1 MSKFYKGSVFLFFVT
16 SLLLGACAPQPKASF
31 YWGSYQKGLYDSYK
45 EPNADNAGEQ
55 IEAIQ
60 ASIEQAKSE
69 DLKLAPGLYAH
80 LAYLHLQQGNL
91 ELAKQYFNVE
101 AHEYPEA
108 KVFMDRLISNL
119 DSNGSQSNQGDS
131 DV

>member
-1 MSKFYKGSVFLFFVT
+1 MDKFYKGLVSLLFVS
-16 SLLLGACAPQPKASF
+16 SLLLGACASQPKASF

-45 EPNADNAGEQ
+45 NPGADNVGEQ

-60 ASIEQAKSE
+60 ASIEHAKSK

-80 LAYLHLQQGNL
+80 LAYLHLQQGNPD
-91 ELAKQYFNVE
+91 LARQYFKVE
-101 AHEYPEA
+101 AQEFPEA

-119 DSNGSQSNQGDS
+119 DNHGSKPSQD
-131 DV
+131 DRDA